1 MDDIAERLI
10 ISCLYENAACM
21 TTCNDTA
28 SSHIDVTTVCTTDLA
43 MVVVHFFYHDK
54 LFIGSTLLKRIKI
67 VTTAVRSAFMAKQQ
81 DWLSSH

>member
-43 MVVVHFFYHDK
+43 MVVVHFFIMINY
-54 LFIGSTLLKRIKI
+54 L
-67 VTTAVRSAFMAKQQ
+67 
-81 DWLSSH
+81 